1 MTFCGLRFAV
11 SHEKR
16 DAKVSIVV
24 VSMEENTI
32 ASGLKFARVI
42 AVAHIIVGLFLFVL
56 GLTER
61 LQGDSWTGKIAFGI
75 WCGLWVGFFFYFFC
89 LNKDDRYPAAGNCFQ
104 KTR

>member
-11 SHEKR
+11 SHEER

-24 VSMEENTI
+24 VSMEENT
-32 ASGLKFARVI
+32 SGLKFARVI

-89 LNKDDRYPAAGNCFQ
+89 LNKGDRYPAAGNCFQ